1 VPLPEPREGESL
13 EFHSHAQ
20 ADFETTIGHP
30 EQIIWSSIKH
40 MGVDEVA
47 DVILYDFHMVANSKV
62 RSTIA
67 KNLQLYIGQ
76 AFELYESARN
86 AKANT
91 APLLYYYS
99 FLNLAK
105 AVCEI
110 YHPRFH
116 EKPECYRH
124 GISWQPNR
132 EYMVNMRSESVSLAS
147 RGVWHVLYEAVA
159 QRACRV
165 PNPCKLNIRQLFA
178 LAPELGSEYER
189 TYHQLPHL
197 ILLHNPDVLVNGDKE
212 EVWLRFS
219 VEREDLR
226 NLRFFG
232 PKLLDSIT
240 TPTIAY
246 REVRSTE
253 EDFRTFELEHSKK
266 IPHAHERPLR
276 ELVMPEVRA
285 MNPFAYLESDG
296 LKYAIPIQTQLPL
309 QLPQLLVLYSLM
321 FWLGSLVRYDPHSV
335 AHLQDTEHWIL
346 IDGFINQ
353 SRLWLLELFEWELYK
368 FETTLHSV
376 R

>member
-1 VPLPEPREGESL
+1 MPLHEPREGDSL
-13 EFHSHAQ
+13 EFHSHARVNW
-20 ADFETTIGHP
+20 ETTIGHP
-30 EQIIWSSIKH
+30 EQYVWSSIKH

-47 DVILYDFHMVANSKV
+47 DGILEEFHMVSSSRI

-91 APLLYYYS
+91 APLLYYYA

-105 AVCEI
+105 ALCEI

-116 EKPECYRH
+116 KKPECYRH

-132 EYMVNMRSESVSLAS
+132 EYMVNMGSESVRLTR
-147 RGVWHVLYEAVA
+147 RGVWHVLCEAVA
-159 QRACRV
+159 QRPCDV
-165 PNPCKLNIRQLFA
+165 PDPCMLNIRNLFA
-178 LAPELGSEYER
+178 LAPELSSEYAR
-189 TYHQLPHL
+189 TYHQSPRLVW
-197 ILLHNPDVLVNGDKE
+197 LHDPDVLADYDKK
-212 EVWLRFS
+212 EVWLRFIS

-226 NLRFFG
+226 TLRFSG

-253 EDFRTFELEHSKK
+253 DNFRTFELEHPKK
-266 IPHAHERPLR
+266 IPDAHEGALR
-276 ELVMPEVRA
+276 ELVASEVRELVASEVRA
-285 MNPFAYLESDG
+285 MNPFTYLESDG
-296 LKYAIPIQTQLPL
+296 LQYAIPIQTQLPI

-335 AHLQDTEHWIL
+335 RICR
-346 IDGFINQ
+346 IRNIG
-353 SRLWLLELFEWELYK
+353 Y
-368 FETTLHSV
+368 
-376 R
+376 